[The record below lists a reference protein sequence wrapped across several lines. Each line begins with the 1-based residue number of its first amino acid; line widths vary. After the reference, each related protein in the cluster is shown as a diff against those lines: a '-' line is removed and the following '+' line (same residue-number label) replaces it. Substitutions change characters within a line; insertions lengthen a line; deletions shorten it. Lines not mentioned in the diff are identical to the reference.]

1 MCCEYYLADKPIP
14 LGPAS
19 APVQQSETK
28 APVSGSIPAPP
39 PPPPGTAFSAK
50 VNPIKPPGASS
61 NASARV
67 ASERSPVSPSVRR
80 TPAENQAHAVAQQS
94 PKVRREL
101 SPQATIRHLQYN
113 SPMNIYSMESAAEQY
128 LRQTGGLSLI
138 SSLFPLI
145 FGMQNIFPN
154 RLKSQDPGYLHSQT
168 LRLIEEEERGL
179 DHRATSPAQSSS
191 FKRISA
197 ACGTPV
203 E

>member
-1 MCCEYYLADKPIP
+1 MSLNECSWNE
-14 LGPAS
+14 
-19 APVQQSETK
+19 V
-28 APVSGSIPAPP
+28 
-39 PPPPGTAFSAK
+39 F
-50 VNPIKPPGASS
+50 
-61 NASARV
+61 RV
-67 ASERSPVSPSVRR
+67 LL
-80 TPAENQAHAVAQQS
+80 AHAVAQQS

-128 LRQTGGLSLI
+128 LRQTGGL
-138 SSLFPLI
+138 
-145 FGMQNIFPN
+145 PN